1 MWATHRLLPP
11 VKGGDFAQD
20 LDRSLRAAREFWSR
34 LDASSSFHPLAQPE
48 LDIVVYAVD
57 SPDTAT
63 ASARASKLFELA
75 AEDNLHLALIELP
88 TPMLQAYVPGI
99 RATSDTVTCLRSVLM
114 KPEHEE
120 WLDPIMSIL
129 ERGVSRLTGST
140 APASR

>member
-1 MWATHRLLPP
+1 LPP
-11 VKGGDFAQD
+11 VRGGDFAGD

-34 LDASSSFHPLAQPE
+34 LDASSSFHPLMRPE

-88 TPMLQAYVPGI
+88 AAMLRTYAPDI
-99 RATSDTVTCLRSVLM
+99 RATTDTVTCLRSVLM
-114 KPEHEE
+114 KPEHGE
-120 WLDPIMSIL
+120 WLDSIMSIL
-129 ERGVSRLTGST
+129 ERGVSRLTEST